1 MISVLDA
8 EVLAVKGGTTQLAD
22 AAAATGRTCAPSV
35 WGDFF
40 VTYTPPSSQACK
52 LILSIILLNSISIT
66 PSVIKYNN
74 F

>member
-1 MISVLDA
+1 MSGSKVISVLDT

-40 VTYTPPSSQACK
+40 VTYTPPSPQACK
-52 LILSIILLNSISIT
+52 LILSPYFNISCR
-66 PSVIKYNN
+66 
-74 F
+74 